1 MFRGFQKSF
10 WLSLAR
16 WSLFFKLLENKID
29 DQFYN
34 LIKSLYSN
42 SKCAVKQSKTRTD
55 FFNYCKG
62 VRQGCILS
70 PLLFN
75 IYINELATLFD
86 NNSADPFKLP
96 NGTKLSCLLYAD
108 DLIILSRSKSTSY
121 PGSYLRTPSRSGK
134 TLVGAAHVTPQ
145 NLGCFQLAF

>member
-1 MFRGFQKSF
+1 MHVS
-10 WLSLAR
+10 WI
-16 WSLFFKLLENKID
+16 FFKLLENKID

-62 VRQGCILS
+62 VRQGCILR

-75 IYINELATLFD
+75 IYINELATLFE

-108 DLIILSRSKSTSY
+108 DLIIPATILD
-121 PGSYLRTPSRSGK
+121 K
-134 TLVGAAHVTPQ
+134 TLETIPANITKLLNIDKTNFVSPSPPVQ
-145 NLGCFQLAF
+145 CCEQRRNNFW

>member
-1 MFRGFQKSF
+1 MFRRFKKSF

-34 LIKSLYSN
+34 LIKKVFTQIQNALL
-42 SKCAVKQSKTRTD
+42 KSKTRTD
-55 FFNYCKG
+55 FFSYYG

-86 NNSADPFKLP
+86 NTSADPFKHP

-108 DLIILSRSKSTSY
+108 DLIILPRSKSTSC

-134 TLVGAAHVTPQ
+134 TLVGAGHVTPQ